1 MLVAC
6 LVWQAAGAILSED
19 WLLLATVILRTWEEA
34 VFAPKWKMCI
44 HSVVAK
50 VSLCGFVM
58 LFCSANSYSTLNS
71 LTLFWLAESVQ
82 WIFENSARDVI
93 AADYTITM
101 SMTLKVTVSHV
112 KFASRQWWSKNMT
125 SIFFVQCII
134 KLSLDSVFGISR
146 IIKVLVSRRL
156 RLLTLTETLIT
167 LDITKTLSNKC
178 LLSDVLHRYSVIYF
192 YNHLYRFAYPE
203 SSSGLWIHHILWI
216 ISENYWY

>member
-1 MLVAC
+1 MQELVQKCPRIPVSNWNLEMLVFEDENLSEQSREPKHKIWWNQLKKHFTKEHEHWKQFEPRVLVAC

-34 VFAPKWKMCI
+34 VFAPKWKMCV

-82 WIFENSARDVI
+82 WIFENSAPDII
-93 AADYTITM
+93 AADYTIIM

-125 SIFFVQCII
+125 SIFSFNV
-134 KLSLDSVFGISR
+134 
-146 IIKVLVSRRL
+146 
-156 RLLTLTETLIT
+156 
-167 LDITKTLSNKC
+167 
-178 LLSDVLHRYSVIYF
+178 
-192 YNHLYRFAYPE
+192 
-203 SSSGLWIHHILWI
+203 
-216 ISENYWY
+216 